1 MDIEQRVE
9 KNKVYDDLE
18 TSGSDIEIVKVEKRA
33 SKSNKRAQWMT
44 LTLVQAKRKISLKN
58 PSKSKKR

>member
-1 MDIEQRVE
+1 MSG

-18 TSGSDIEIVKVEKRA
+18 TSGSYIEIVKVEKRA